1 MLSLFIGANDVCVG
15 ACHYEK
21 RFDAEEFGEY
31 LREVL
36 RTVRDRIPRVL
47 VNVVRVYT
55 CMAGV
60 VCGRRW
66 TTALTL
72 PIIPPDNHTTRRSS
86 SSMSR
91 PFTS

>member
-36 RTVRDRIPRVL
+36 GSIRQRIPRVL
-47 VNVVRVYT
+47 VNVVCAYVDSGPCY
-55 CMAGV
+55 V
-60 VCGRRW
+60 VLG
-66 TTALTL
+66 
-72 PIIPPDNHTTRRSS
+72 
-86 SSMSR
+86 
-91 PFTS
+91 